1 MRLVSFGYKEAGWEL
16 RDLST
21 LNTIN
26 LLVGRNA
33 TGKTRTI
40 KALGNITSFLQ
51 MRTTA
56 TWSPVFETAL
66 SFASDNDA
74 DWKMDYSF
82 KVNNGLIEKES
93 LIVNGNQI
101 IKRTKISTRYKSQV
115 INPPADK
122 LVVQVRR
129 DMEQYPEIESLMNW
143 AEGVVSISC
152 SDISPYSDRVAGI
165 SSNPFTF
172 SELVEKL
179 SDSEKQNVIVL
190 ASNLGYRISN
200 IKMIEASGI
209 KLVKLRESSVS
220 GEMIDAQLSSG
231 MLRTLYL
238 LCFVSIVKQYRQV
251 SMLLI
256 DDMSEGLDYR
266 RSVDLGKIIFD
277 YCAENG
283 MQIIASSNDSF
294 LMDVVDISNWQ
305 VLRREGGK
313 VSSVNQSNSP
323 DLFRKF
329 RMTGLSNF
337 DFFSSD
343 FIDSYINK

>member
-1 MRLVSFGYKEAGWEL
+1 
-16 RDLST
+16 
-21 LNTIN
+21 
-26 LLVGRNA
+26 
-33 TGKTRTI
+33 
-40 KALGNITSFLQ
+40 
-51 MRTTA
+51 
-56 TWSPVFETAL
+56 
-66 SFASDNDA
+66 
-74 DWKMDYSF
+74 
-82 KVNNGLIEKES
+82 
-93 LIVNGNQI
+93 
-101 IKRTKISTRYKSQV
+101 
-115 INPPADK
+115 
-122 LVVQVRR
+122 
-129 DMEQYPEIESLMNW
+129 MNW

-179 SDSEKQNVIVL
+179 SESEKQNVIVL

-266 RSVDLGKIIFD
+266 RSIDLGKIIFD